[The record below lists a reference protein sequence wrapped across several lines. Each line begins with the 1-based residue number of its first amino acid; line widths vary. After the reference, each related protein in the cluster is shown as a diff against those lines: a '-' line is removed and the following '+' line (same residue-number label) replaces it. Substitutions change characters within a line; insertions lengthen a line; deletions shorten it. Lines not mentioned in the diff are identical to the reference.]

1 MKRRSLLWTT
11 RNQSLL
17 ENLLSAQLPE
27 PPVRQLRGG
36 TDSVRDSV
44 RVTPEGDLKHID
56 IKPMFR
62 INMEGL
68 AFPPDHPYF
77 KEAPGGRKS

>member
-1 MKRRSLLWTT
+1 MDNF

-17 ENLLSAQLPE
+17 ENLLSAQLPGTLR
-27 PPVRQLRGG
+27 RQLRGG

-56 IKPMFR
+56 LKPMFR

-77 KEAPGGRKS
+77 KEGPGGRKS